1 MTDIPHVS
9 FVTMTQWGT
18 VYPRIAR
25 WLGSGLRENGVPAD
39 IVFLEGP
46 AGAMQDGAVREVRLG
61 VRRARWAL
69 PALGR
74 YIAERQPLM
83 TLASP
88 GTLGGLAVLAG
99 RRHGAAVVPW
109 ESTLP
114 RLDTADLPLYFR
126 PLRAL
131 GTMTYGAAS
140 RVAAVSGGV
149 RDALAH
155 DLAGR
160 VPADRIVVIPN
171 PVDADEVRRR
181 SRPVTARTGR
191 YRLCSVGRLVSAK
204 GFDVLI
210 DALAMGRLGEAWE
223 LLIVGDGPLRPRLE
237 RLVQRRRLDGHVRFL
252 GAVDNPYPIMASA
265 DVVVQAS
272 RWEGLGMVVLEALSL
287 GVPVIATTC
296 PGGMVETLDGG
307 EYGVLVPSDD
317 RCAVAEAVA
326 HLADDGELR
335 RTLVERGPERAAHY
349 APRHVA
355 EMVARLATE
364 IRQEAAAAP

>member
-1 MTDIPHVS
+1 M
-9 FVTMTQWGT
+9 
-18 VYPRIAR
+18 
-25 WLGSGLRENGVPAD
+25 
-39 IVFLEGP
+39 
-46 AGAMQDGAVREVRLG
+46 
-61 VRRARWAL
+61 
-69 PALGR
+69 
-74 YIAERQPLM
+74 
-83 TLASP
+83 
-88 GTLGGLAVLAG
+88 
-99 RRHGAAVVPW
+99 
-109 ESTLP
+109 
-114 RLDTADLPLYFR
+114 
-126 PLRAL
+126 
-131 GTMTYGAAS
+131 
-140 RVAAVSGGV
+140 
-149 RDALAH
+149 
-155 DLAGR
+155 
-160 VPADRIVVIPN
+160 
-171 PVDADEVRRR
+171 
-181 SRPVTARTGR
+181 
-191 YRLCSVGRLVSAK
+191 CSVGRLVSAK